1 MIARDKDTCW
11 YIMHSQ
17 VRYLQLCDCNVT
29 HVIYVIPLKYFKNST
44 VILIHAEKIVYWSK
58 RIPND
63 YHFGNDCPCLR
74 KLPMFSL
81 SSIVT
86 IRIICIGP
94 HVSLHL
100 TIETRFLGLILFLAT
115 KNSHMCIGI
124 SPKPTW
130 TMAWPPIILRILPHH
145 PQIAWYYLCGLRLL
159 RSYYCSSLAT
169 WAPICLKLIKIQK

>member
-1 MIARDKDTCW
+1 MCLRNRGLCSTIARDKDTCW

-86 IRIICIGP
+86 IRINLHWSTCLP
-94 HVSLHL
+94 PFDNRDKVPRANSLFSYKEFTHVH
-100 TIETRFLGLILFLAT
+100 
-115 KNSHMCIGI
+115 
-124 SPKPTW
+124 
-130 TMAWPPIILRILPHH
+130 
-145 PQIAWYYLCGLRLL
+145 WY
-159 RSYYCSSLAT
+159 
-169 WAPICLKLIKIQK
+169 